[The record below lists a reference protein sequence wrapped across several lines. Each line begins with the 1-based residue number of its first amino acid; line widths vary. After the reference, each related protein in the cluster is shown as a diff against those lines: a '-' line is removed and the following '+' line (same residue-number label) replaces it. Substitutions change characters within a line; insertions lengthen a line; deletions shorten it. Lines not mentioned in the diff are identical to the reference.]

1 MKKLILPMAIVC
13 LLANSLQAG
22 VILGTSNPADTP
34 LMMNPGMTSGLM
46 LVNVVSDNFP
56 KDVMAAWNFRL
67 EINPESG
74 ATGMLTF
81 QDPATGTPANPSNYI
96 FGGDGFG
103 ISATNTGSV
112 LSANDFYT
120 GSEAGVPVP
129 GGSGANLLQMD
140 FFASSDASGLF
151 GIYAV
156 EGLANTV
163 WTDDNITTQFFTNA
177 PDETG
182 TVLIGE
188 VKLPGGVQP
197 IPEPSTLTLFWL
209 GSTALVSWNSWRQR
223 KPAAA

>member
-1 MKKLILPMAIVC
+1 
-13 LLANSLQAG
+13 
-22 VILGTSNPADTP
+22 
-34 LMMNPGMTSGLM
+34 
-46 LVNVVSDNFP
+46 
-56 KDVMAAWNFRL
+56 
-67 EINPESG
+67 
-74 ATGMLTF
+74 
-81 QDPATGTPANPSNYI
+81 
-96 FGGDGFG
+96 
-103 ISATNTGSV
+103 
-112 LSANDFYT
+112 T